1 MVGQHLV
8 AQATN
13 GAHGSGSTWPVA
25 VIGACWVAM
34 GIALLVA
41 PRQMFRI
48 TMWTQSWQ
56 FAQRPQPSRR
66 WFQVQRAVALLAI
79 PAGLAMVVVG
89 LVHH

>member
-8 AQATN
+8 AQASN

-34 GIALLVA
+34 GIA
-41 PRQMFRI
+41 
-48 TMWTQSWQ
+48 MWTQSWQ
-56 FAQRPQPSRR
+56 FAQRPEPSRR
-66 WFQVQRAVALLAI
+66 WFQVQRAVAVLAI